1 MVSGT
6 LVPDIKTG
14 LAYRIYQCNRAA
26 VTAGNPFSGL
36 RMDNKGWWSVTSVKW
51 GGTVM
56 SGNIQG
62 LEINRMCVH
71 VITCMIQYNE

>member
-1 MVSGT
+1 MLSGT

-36 RMDNKGWWSVTSVKW
+36 RMDNKGVKL

-56 SGNIQG
+56 SGNIQ
-62 LEINRMCVH
+62 
-71 VITCMIQYNE
+71 

>member
-1 MVSGT
+1 MLSGT
-6 LVPDIKTG
+6 LVPDIKIG

-36 RMDNKGWWSVTSVKW
+36 RMDTKGWWSVTSVKW

-56 SGNIQG
+56 SGTGKNVAVPILGNG
-62 LEINRMCVH
+62 LGNRFPP
-71 VITCMIQYNE
+71 

>member
-1 MVSGT
+1 MPSACRPPLGDVKVHQHLCAEWYS

-14 LAYRIYQCNRAA
+14 LAYHIYQCNRAA

-56 SGNIQG
+56 SGNIQ
-62 LEINRMCVH
+62 
-71 VITCMIQYNE
+71 